1 MAAEVICI
9 FKRNSRCIFK
19 GGPCDQD
26 CDRGAEIQ
34 PDGNS
39 DTLEERL
46 LGRNRKLTVS
56 GCFNVLGRLLSI

>member
-26 CDRGAEIQ
+26 CDIANRE
-34 PDGNS
+34 GNQQS
-39 DTLEERL
+39 HENLQKECLKGGT
-46 LGRNRKLTVS
+46 RKLGFPKKIVS
-56 GCFNVLGRLLSI
+56 LLVQFP